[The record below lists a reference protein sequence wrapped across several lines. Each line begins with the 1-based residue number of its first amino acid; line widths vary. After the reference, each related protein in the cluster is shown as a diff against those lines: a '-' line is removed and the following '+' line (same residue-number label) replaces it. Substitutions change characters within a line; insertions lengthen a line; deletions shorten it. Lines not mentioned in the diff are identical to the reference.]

1 MKPKKNHFA
10 GQKCRVRQSACT
22 GCGKHLDGATV
33 IDQKR
38 AVPESGNITLC
49 LYCGHLQAFADDLSL
64 RELTD
69 AEMHEVAGDERLIAV
84 QRARAL
90 MLMERK
96 R

>member
-49 LYCGHLQAFADDLSL
+49 LYCGHLQ
-64 RELTD
+64 R
-69 AEMHEVAGDERLIAV
+69 R
-84 QRARAL
+84 
-90 MLMERK
+90 
-96 R
+96 